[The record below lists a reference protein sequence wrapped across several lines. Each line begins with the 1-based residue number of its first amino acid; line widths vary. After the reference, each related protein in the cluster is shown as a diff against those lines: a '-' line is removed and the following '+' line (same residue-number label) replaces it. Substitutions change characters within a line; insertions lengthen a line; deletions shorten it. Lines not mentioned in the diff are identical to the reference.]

1 MVKYIGV
8 IKMALDGLFL
18 HFLIDEIK
26 DSVEGKKIYKIIPIN
41 DTNYLFVLS
50 SKTNLLINASPGN
63 SHIRLTN
70 KDYMPSNSILAVYL
84 KKHIEGGIINS
95 IKQYKNDRVVLF
107 NIFSKDE
114 LGYKKEYNIIL
125 ELMGKNSNLIIC
137 DENLIVLEAIKK
149 SYLTDEHL
157 VKTGIKYK
165 FINDNKINPFDI
177 KDNEYYDFSQI
188 QGLSK
193 QAINELNTT
202 SLQEFLSRKIIPTLI
217 QSNKNV
223 FYYTDLYTLE
233 GNKTYFNSLSELL
246 EHYYD
251 KIQNTLNENQ
261 DLLNTKKYLE
271 KELDKLNNK
280 LEKQLIEL
288 EKAKDISTL
297 EKEANL
303 LMANIY
309 QIKPY
314 QTKIDVY
321 DYENNNELITLSL
334 NPNLSASENVNAYF
348 NKIKKN
354 KRTVV
359 NLSKTIEQTKKDI
372 EYYQESLTYLD
383 YSKLGDLKEIMIEF
397 GLRKAPVKNQK
408 PRISRYIDEDGNT
421 YFFGKNNAQ
430 NNYLTH
436 TLASKDDYFFHV
448 KNIPGSHVIL
458 RGELNDKTIKIASNI
473 ASLYSK
479 AANSIHVCVDYTQ
492 VKWVKKVPGEK
503 GSFVTYTHEKMY
515 FSDPNMDELNA
526 ICKLVN

>member
-8 IKMALDGLFL
+8 INMALDGLFL
-18 HFLIDEIK
+18 HYLIDEIK
-26 DSVEGKKIYKIIPIN
+26 ESTEGKKIYRIVSIN

-50 SKTNLLINASPGN
+50 SKINLLINVNPGN

-70 KDYMPSNSILAVYL
+70 KEYMPSSSILSVYL

-95 IKQYKNDRVVLF
+95 IKQYNNDRVVII

-114 LGYKKEYNIIL
+114 LGYKKEYNLIL
-125 ELMGKNSNLIIC
+125 ELMGKNSNLIIT
-137 DENLIVLEAIKK
+137 DENFVILEAIKK

-157 VKTGIKYK
+157 IKTGIKYK
-165 FINDNKINPFDI
+165 FINDNKINPFTI
-177 KDNEYYDFSQI
+177 IENNYYDVNNL

-193 QAINELNTT
+193 QAINEINESSLN
-202 SLQEFLSRKIIPTLI
+202 EFLNRKVIPTLI
-217 QSNKNV
+217 SNNKNI
-223 FYYTDLYTLE
+223 FYYTDLFSID
-233 GNKTYFNSLSELL
+233 GNKTYFKSLSDLL

-251 KIQNTLNENQ
+251 NIQKNLNENQ
-261 DLLNTKKYLE
+261 DLINTKKYLE
-271 KELDKLNNK
+271 KELDKLQNK
-280 LEKQLIEL
+280 LEKQIIEL
-288 EKAKDISTL
+288 NKAKDVSKL
-297 EKEANL
+297 EHEANL

-309 QIKPY
+309 KIKPY
-314 QTKIDVY
+314 TSSLEVN
-321 DYENNNELITLSL
+321 DYENNNELITLQL
-334 NPNLSASENVNAYF
+334 NPNLNASENVNAYF

-354 KRTVV
+354 KRTIVS
-359 NLSKTIEQTKKDI
+359 LSKTIEQTKKDI
-372 EYYQESLTYLD
+372 NYYQESLTYLD

-408 PRISRYIDEDGNT
+408 PRISRYVDAEGNT
-421 YFFGKNNAQ
+421 YFFGKNNVQ

-458 RGELNDKTIKIASNI
+458 RGELNEQTIKTASNI

-479 AANSIHVCVDYTQ
+479 ASNSIHVCVDYTQ
-492 VKWVKKVPGEK
+492 VKWVKKVNGQK

-515 FSDPNMDELNA
+515 FSDPNMEELNKT
-526 ICKLVN
+526 CKLIN